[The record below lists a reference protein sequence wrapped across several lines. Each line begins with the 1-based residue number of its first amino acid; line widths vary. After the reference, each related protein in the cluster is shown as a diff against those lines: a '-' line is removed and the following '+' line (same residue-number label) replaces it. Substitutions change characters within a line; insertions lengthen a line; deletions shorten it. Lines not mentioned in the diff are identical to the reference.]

1 MSSPTRKGATQN
13 PREVDQGPRR
23 STRTMKKQPGSHPRR
38 PQERQT
44 KRPVTSKDVKMPKIV
59 KSPPASQEQKLD
71 LRKIM
76 LQSSRVMR
84 IGLALRAICHPKS
97 HFGDLQTF
105 HQELK
110 ISLMQWDYMRN
121 LSHLLSL

>member
-23 STRTMKKQPGSHPRR
+23 STRTMKKQPGSHPRK

-71 LRKIM
+71 ILHSPKKNNPTVI
-76 LQSSRVMR
+76 
-84 IGLALRAICHPKS
+84 KS
-97 HFGDLQTF
+97 H
-105 HQELK
+105 EA
-110 ISLMQWDYMRN
+110 
-121 LSHLLSL
+121 

>member
-84 IGLALRAICHPKS
+84 IVLALRAICHPKS

-110 ISLMQWDYMRN
+110 ISLIQWDYLRN
-121 LSHLLSL
+121 LSH

>member
-23 STRTMKKQPGSHPRR
+23 SIRTIKKQPGSHPRR
-38 PQERQT
+38 PQEHQT
-44 KRPVTSKDVKMPKIV
+44 KRPVTSEDVQMPKIV
-59 KSPPASQEQKLD
+59 KSPSSSQKQKLD
-71 LRKIM
+71 ILHSPKKII
-76 LQSSRVMR
+76 LQSSRAMR
-84 IGLALRAICHPKS
+84 IVLALRAICHPKS

-110 ISLMQWDYMRN
+110 TSLMQWDYMRN
-121 LSHLLSL
+121 LNH